1 MFLNHYIFM
10 KKKNCIIIG
19 NMQRRINTP
28 RVLPRTIQYAIIN
41 ELRVLTLYNPSIYN
55 VVLIA

>member
-1 MFLNHYIFM
+1 M

-28 RVLPRTIQYAIIN
+28 RVLPRTIQYAIMN
-41 ELRVLTLYNPSIYN
+41 ELYVLTLYNPRAYN